1 MAAIALLRNFRRSDV
16 ASASLSTYRSFT
28 SIAKPSPLSQKW
40 ASLAR
45 PFSSRPAGN
54 DIIGI
59 DLGTTNSCVAVMEG
73 KNPKVIENSEG
84 ARTTPSVVAMNQKG
98 ELLVGTPAKR
108 QAVTNP
114 TNTVSG
120 TKRLIGR
127 HFNDAQTQKEM
138 KMVPYKIVKAPN
150 GEAWVEVNG
159 QQYAPGQIGAFVLT
173 KMKETAEAYLGKSV
187 KATNGDTFLGGEDF
201 DNALL
206 DFLVSEF
213 KRTEG
218 IELTKDR
225 LALQRLREAAEKAKI
240 ELSSSSQTEINL
252 PFITADASGAKH
264 LNITLTRS
272 KFESLVNHLIERTKV
287 PCKNC
292 LRDANTSI
300 KDVDEVLLVGGMTRV
315 PKVQEVVAE
324 IFGKSPSKGVNPDE
338 AVALGAA
345 IQGGI
350 LCGDVKELLLLDVT
364 PLSLG
369 IETLGGIFAK
379 LIARNTTIPT
389 KKSQVFSTAADN
401 QTQVGIKVLQ
411 GEREMAADNKL
422 LGEFDLQGIPPAPRG
437 LPQIEVTFDIDA
449 NGIVTVSARDKATG
463 KEQQVTIRSSA
474 GPTEEEIQ
482 RMIKDAE
489 LHAQKDQERKA
500 LVDIKNSADT
510 SIYSI
515 EKSLNEYRDKV
526 PSEIA
531 KEIEDAVADL
541 RTAIGGD
548 SADEINVYGLLFNL
562 GLTYSEQSEP
572 GFEFTNGRSGSPVT
586 YSYDRI
592 DEVKKECRFVLSSAS
607 ELKAEDNRI
616 YSIKTELF
624 FVNGDWRQEVG
635 DAPIIPFDDR
645 EFEMSLVEDINRTS
659 SNLVSFWVMDVDRA
673 HRSKKSVS
681 VSGVM
686 VLGITKGGSFADYSY
701 EGNPKFQI
709 WPGHSQL
716 TVSFQGIYTESKK
729 NGGERVMC
737 LLGSTMLPSR
747 ETDSANP
754 WEWLKASDENYD
766 QPPLSEDDQI
776 LLILHYPA
784 TFSLTNRV
792 IQGELRSLNSK
803 SNSKYFDTVHISSQ
817 LGKSATY
824 EFGAE
829 KIVSRAC
836 DPYPSNDNLI
846 YGGISIYKGPSFCEI
861 LQEVTR
867 EQAFTVLPNWR
878 CNFPG
883 DFCSKLGPFVADKEI
898 RASNGSFKGVKI
910 FMQDIKCEQKN
921 AAGNA
926 SSATVSA
933 VFRAVSPLEN
943 EYTAAKRSGL
953 NNMTVAAEGIWKS
966 TSGQLCMAGC
976 LGLADVQGG
985 QCNSR
990 ICLYIPVSFSIK
1002 QRSIIYGSL
1011 SSINNSGA
1019 LYFPLSFEKLVQPTE
1034 LWNYFRTS
1042 SPNYRY
1048 TKLDSAA
1055 IILEKNEAFSV
1066 GTVIKKSLLNFPK
1079 LEDTESFQVSLS
1091 LLSEDLTLH
1100 ESAFLDPI
1108 RDLHSPRIDIQME
1121 ILSVGPLFGRFWSPQ
1136 NSSTAEEETPY
1147 HTKAEYTEKQLLMN
1161 ISAQLTITG
1170 KGFSNFSVLFLEGL
1184 YDPHV
1189 GKMYLVGCR
1198 DVRASWKILYESM
1211 DLEAGLDCLIEVVVS
1226 YPPTTSLWLGNP
1238 TASISVAS
1246 QRNEDDPLFFSTVKL
1261 RTLPIMYRKQR
1272 ESILSRRGIEGIL
1285 RILTLSLAIS
1295 GILSQLFYI
1304 RHNVDTVPY
1313 MSLVMLGIQ
1322 AIGYSIP
1329 LVTDAEALFKRISSD
1344 SNATSSYDLENNQW
1358 FHILDYTVKFLV
1370 MVSLLLALRLCQKV
1384 WKSRIRLLTQ
1394 TPLEPH
1400 RVPSDK
1406 RVLLTTFAIHFI
1418 GYIIVLIIHSM
1429 TTSRRYIRTKSY
1441 RIARANSHA
1450 LWEWETE
1457 LEEYVGLVQD
1467 FFLLP
1472 QIIGN
1477 LVWQID
1483 CKPLRKFYFFAIT
1496 LVRIFPHIYD
1506 YIRAPALNPYFA
1518 EDYELVNPTM
1528 DFYSKFGDIAIPVT
1542 AIILAGIV
1550 YAQQRWSYERISQTL
1565 TVGQYRLLPLG
1576 SRMYERLPSSSMA
1589 FEAELVSSVNG
1600 NARHEKEK
1608 ENDDGNNHLNSAH
1621 PLLLHGTCI
1630 SRLNTRNHSSSSPL
1644 LAYGNNIEKGNKIC
1658 SMKWVLCM
1666 LPFSSSGYKMLYFT
1680 FYGMMTVAVTPNH
1693 HIAAIVSSAFYSTW
1707 NLFPGF
1713 IIPQPVAWTLYGLIA
1728 SQFGDLNDVLGNG
1741 RQAVN
1746 NS

>member
-1 MAAIALLRNFRRSDV
+1 MMKFACL
-16 ASASLSTYRSFT
+16 
-28 SIAKPSPLSQKW
+28 
-40 ASLAR
+40 
-45 PFSSRPAGN
+45 
-54 DIIGI
+54 
-59 DLGTTNSCVAVMEG
+59 
-73 KNPKVIENSEG
+73 
-84 ARTTPSVVAMNQKG
+84 VV
-98 ELLVGTPAKR
+98 
-108 QAVTNP
+108 
-114 TNTVSG
+114 
-120 TKRLIGR
+120 
-127 HFNDAQTQKEM
+127 
-138 KMVPYKIVKAPN
+138 
-150 GEAWVEVNG
+150 
-159 QQYAPGQIGAFVLT
+159 
-173 KMKETAEAYLGKSV
+173 
-187 KATNGDTFLGGEDF
+187 
-201 DNALL
+201 
-206 DFLVSEF
+206 
-213 KRTEG
+213 
-218 IELTKDR
+218 
-225 LALQRLREAAEKAKI
+225 
-240 ELSSSSQTEINL
+240 
-252 PFITADASGAKH
+252 
-264 LNITLTRS
+264 
-272 KFESLVNHLIERTKV
+272 
-287 PCKNC
+287 
-292 LRDANTSI
+292 
-300 KDVDEVLLVGGMTRV
+300 
-315 PKVQEVVAE
+315 VVW
-324 IFGKSPSKGVNPDE
+324 S
-338 AVALGAA
+338 
-345 IQGGI
+345 
-350 LCGDVKELLLLDVT
+350 
-364 PLSLG
+364 
-369 IETLGGIFAK
+369 
-379 LIARNTTIPT
+379 
-389 KKSQVFSTAADN
+389 
-401 QTQVGIKVLQ
+401 
-411 GEREMAADNKL
+411 
-422 LGEFDLQGIPPAPRG
+422 
-437 LPQIEVTFDIDA
+437 
-449 NGIVTVSARDKATG
+449 
-463 KEQQVTIRSSA
+463 
-474 GPTEEEIQ
+474 
-482 RMIKDAE
+482 
-489 LHAQKDQERKA
+489 
-500 LVDIKNSADT
+500 
-510 SIYSI
+510 
-515 EKSLNEYRDKV
+515 
-526 PSEIA
+526 
-531 KEIEDAVADL
+531 
-541 RTAIGGD
+541 
-548 SADEINVYGLLFNL
+548 VYGLLFSL

-616 YSIKTELF
+616 YSIKTELL

-686 VLGITKGGSFADYSY
+686 VLGITKGGSFADYRY

-1198 DVRASWKILYESM
+1198 DVQASWKILYESM

-1370 MVSLLLALRLCQKV
+1370 MVSLLLTLRLCQKV

-1467 FFLLP
+1467 LFLLP

-1477 LVWQID
+1477 LVWQMD

-1608 ENDDGNNHLNSAH
+1608 ENDDG
-1621 PLLLHGTCI
+1621 
-1630 SRLNTRNHSSSSPL
+1630 
-1644 LAYGNNIEKGNKIC
+1644 E
-1658 SMKWVLCM
+1658 
-1666 LPFSSSGYKMLYFT
+1666 
-1680 FYGMMTVAVTPNH
+1680 
-1693 HIAAIVSSAFYSTW
+1693 
-1707 NLFPGF
+1707 
-1713 IIPQPVAWTLYGLIA
+1713 
-1728 SQFGDLNDVLGNG
+1728 
-1741 RQAVN
+1741 
-1746 NS
+1746 